1 MLRILLGTAV
11 LFGVLST
18 WAQREGNA
26 QHFSF
31 GFGHPGGHY
40 DDWHH
45 HGWYDHWAP
54 PPHVVYVNAPAPRT
68 VYVVPQNP
76 ANQYNAQIGAA
87 SASRAVPAATVAAPR
102 KNSTQPAGRVTIK
115 NASGKG
121 VPVAFLVD
129 GKDVELD
136 DGAMQFFTANGTRI
150 VEFDRGDEFGSARYE
165 LAPGSYQF
173 SITERGWQLLRED
186 SGSSQ
191 GVAKAGIRKNSLPPD
206 KR

>member
-1 MLRILLGTAV
+1 MLRILLGMALVTSA
-11 LFGVLST
+11 LST
-18 WAQREGNA
+18 WVPGEATA

-31 GFGHPGGHY
+31 GFGHGGGHY
-40 DDWHH
+40 DDYH

-54 PPHVVYVNAPAPRT
+54 PPSVVYVNPPAPRT
-68 VYVVPQNP
+68 VYVVPQNT
-76 ANQYNAQIGAA
+76 ANPYNAQVGAA
-87 SASRAVPAATVAAPR
+87 TVNRASPTTTVAAPR
-102 KNSTQPAGRVTIK
+102 KISTQPAGRITIK
-115 NASGKG
+115 NASGKV

-129 GKDVELD
+129 GKDIELD
-136 DGAMQFFTANGTRI
+136 DGASQPFTAAGTRI

-165 LAPGSYQF
+165 LSPGTYQF

-191 GVAKAGIRKNSLPPD
+191 TAAAAGIRKNSLPPE